1 MKCPKCQ
8 FENPSGIR
16 YCLQCGERMLP
27 LPPSKKPTRTASNN
41 SSLKMTFL
49 VMCSLV
55 TLGFCVL
62 LGTVVISLQSTR
74 LSGLKT
80 SFFPET
86 SVEISND
93 SNKTSKT
100 PNFKEQYAY
109 VDFTTHTLSIPDSSL
124 KIEFPAYSTCR
135 YDYDP
140 TVGQLIFEIETFD
153 GLSITF
159 TSSKLNASPYT
170 KSEAEA
176 SVKTG
181 LYYEIAGKEDE
192 YYYILP
198 SNGPTANATIVDC
211 THNRSTNITVY
222 DQNYDPSKDEEHDGE
237 VKKFFTMDQEA
248 DPQEVEEKSELNI
261 ETYQELEE
269 KSPEEQESILKAD
282 PETETISQEKQ
293 SEDVEI
299 EKTKGASLS
308 DGQAGSKKAIY
319 ALEEL
324 LNSAKI
330 NS

>member
-27 LPPSKKPTRTASNN
+27 LPPSQKPTKTTS
-41 SSLKMTFL
+41 SKPSLKATFWGMFGFVAL
-49 VMCSLV
+49 V
-55 TLGFCVL
+55 FCL
-62 LGTVVISLQSTR
+62 LLITVVVSLQSTR
-74 LSGLKT
+74 FSGFKEA
-80 SFFPET
+80 FFPEA
-86 SVEISND
+86 SLEPSKD
-93 SNKTSKT
+93 SHKVSKGYSS
-100 PNFKEQYAY
+100 KEQYDY
-109 VDFTTHTLSIPDSSL
+109 VDFVTHTLSIPDSSL

-135 YDYDP
+135 YDYDS
-140 TVGQLIFEIETFD
+140 TIEQLIFEIETFN

-181 LYYEIAGKEDE
+181 LYYDISGEEDE

-222 DQNYDPSKDEEHDGE
+222 DQHYALS
-237 VKKFFTMDQEA
+237 QS
-248 DPQEVEEKSELNI
+248 EEKSDLAVENYFTAGKEESQKNDESTI
-261 ETYQELEE
+261 KSEASNEVLE
-269 KSPEEQESILKAD
+269 
-282 PETETISQEKQ
+282 SQEIGQQATEGDLAQEETSSEEFKISIKESHEVPRKQ
-293 SEDVEI
+293 
-299 EKTKGASLS
+299 T
-308 DGQAGSKKAIY
+308 GSQKAIY
-319 ALEEL
+319 TLEEL
-324 LNSAKI
+324 LRSAKI